1 MTLIKV
7 ARSRRCHGV
16 ATRRRGA
23 LLVLVIFYLA
33 LASSLMVLVTAS
45 SVQLARTTRH
55 EHEAILLRQLTH
67 SARAWVRAKGGLRP
81 DAPITLSG
89 ANVLPEDISGEV
101 RMSVSGELPDVVVIR
116 ARLSFPNREA
126 VRTTRFA
133 APL

>member
-7 ARSRRCHGV
+7 ERSRQCYGV
-16 ATRRRGA
+16 VTRRRGA

-55 EHEAILLRQLTH
+55 EHETILLRQLTH
-67 SARAWVRAKGGLRP
+67 SARAWVRAQGGLHR
-81 DAPITLSG
+81 DAPVTLSG
-89 ANVLPEDISGEV
+89 ADILPEGTSGEV
-101 RMSVSGELPDVVVIR
+101 RISVSGEFPDVVVIR
-116 ARLSFPNREA
+116 AQLSFPNREA
-126 VRTTRFA
+126 VLTTRFA